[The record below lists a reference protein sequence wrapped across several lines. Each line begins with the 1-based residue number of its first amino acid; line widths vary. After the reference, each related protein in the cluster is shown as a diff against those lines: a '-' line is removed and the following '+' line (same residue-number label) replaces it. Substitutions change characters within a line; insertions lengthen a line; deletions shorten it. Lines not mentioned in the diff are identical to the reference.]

1 VTSELGSRCGR
12 LVATL
17 PKLLLASLL
26 FIALPAQPASGADTA
41 AVAINTKDGSSIF
54 KFAFHVHR
62 TMNEVI
68 EETNIAVAFASC
80 EGCQT
85 VAIAIQIV
93 LVMSDPNVIAPEN
106 VAIAINFEC
115 TSCETLA
122 GAYQFVMS
130 TGDSPTFS
138 KEGTKEIIA
147 IRKAFHDLAKR
158 AEAGQ
163 VSIAEIQAE
172 SEQLVTRLKSVLVAE
187 FRPDDEGD
195 STTVTP
201 SGDQL
206 GTPEPEPTASAP
218 DQASPSPSPSQ
229 SPSGGSPTPE
239 GTSDQ
244 TSGVD
249 GPTENTTP

>member
-1 VTSELGSRCGR
+1 MTGKRTHGLLGPLR
-12 LVATL
+12 AAL

-26 FIALPAQPASGADTA
+26 FVAIPTEPVLAADNA

-93 LVMSDPNVIAPEN
+93 LVMSDPNVIAPKN
-106 VAIAINFEC
+106 AAIAINFEC

-122 GAYQFVMS
+122 DAYQFVIS
-130 TGDSPTFS
+130 ADSAALS

-158 AEAGQ
+158 AEAGEL
-163 VSIAEIQAE
+163 SIAEIQAE
-172 SEQLVTRLKSVLVAE
+172 SEKLVTRLREVLTRE
-187 FRPDDEGD
+187 FRAGEQEDSGAGAPGDDEQEGIA
-195 STTVTP
+195 
-201 SGDQL
+201 
-206 GTPEPEPTASAP
+206 EPEPTASG
-218 DQASPSPSPSQ
+218 DQQRSPSPSPSE
-229 SPSGGSPTPE
+229 SPMHQQTTPPADQ
-239 GTSDQ
+239 DQ
-244 TSGVD
+244 TVQ
-249 GPTENTTP
+249 PTAGTIP